1 MSLQAISAMKGLVAL
16 NGGGGLGGGGGGG
29 GKEGVGAKFAGA
41 LLKKKMEGVEE
52 GGKKE
57 VEVEENK
64 EPEAQVEVAEVLE
77 EAPTPPVEEEAPPIV
92 LAVEGAPA
100 V

>member
-1 MSLQAISAMKGLVAL
+1 
-16 NGGGGLGGGGGGG
+16 
-29 GKEGVGAKFAGA
+29 
-41 LLKKKMEGVEE
+41 MEGVEE

>member
-1 MSLQAISAMKGLVAL
+1 MKRYLRAHFQNRITY
-16 NGGGGLGGGGGGG
+16 NGPTVFL
-29 GKEGVGAKFAGA
+29 F
-41 LLKKKMEGVEE
+41 EGVEE